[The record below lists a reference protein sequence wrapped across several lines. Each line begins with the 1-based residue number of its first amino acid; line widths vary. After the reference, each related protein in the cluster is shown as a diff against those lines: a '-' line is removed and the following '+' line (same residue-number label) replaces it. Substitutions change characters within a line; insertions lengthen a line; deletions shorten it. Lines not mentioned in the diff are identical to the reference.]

1 MTRRTGLSLLETVFA
16 SGLLAGVVFM
26 LFNLYPA
33 SALAIRR
40 SQDHLQAD
48 QIAQTLI
55 ALYQAEPFS
64 HLDDL
69 QSKGALSIPE
79 IALEG
84 TNTRFKPT
92 LQVFYGPDAYDH
104 EVIRLLRVT
113 VNWSWVRGLQSVS
126 QEIYL
131 VDLEN

>member
-1 MTRRTGLSLLETVFA
+1 MRRRGLSLLETVFA

-33 SALAIRR
+33 SALAVRR
-40 SQDHLQAD
+40 SQDRLQAD
-48 QIAQTLI
+48 QLAQTYI

-64 HLDDL
+64 HLDTL
-69 QSKGALSIPE
+69 QYQGQRTLPEVSI
-79 IALEG
+79 AG
-84 TNTRFKPT
+84 TNTRFTPM
-92 LQVFYGPDAYDH
+92 LEVLYGPGDSDRN
-104 EVIRLLRVT
+104 VLRMLRVT
-113 VNWSWVRGLQSVS
+113 ISWNWVRGAQSVA

>member
-1 MTRRTGLSLLETVFA
+1 METVFA

-33 SALAIRR
+33 SALAVRR
-40 SQDHLQAD
+40 SQDRLQAD
-48 QIAQTLI
+48 QLAQTYI

-64 HLDDL
+64 HLDTL
-69 QSKGALSIPE
+69 QAQSPRTLPE
-79 IALEG
+79 VSVTG
-84 TNTRFKPT
+84 TNTRFTPM
-92 LQVFYGPDAYDH
+92 L
-104 EVIRLLRVT
+104 EVLYAPGDGDRNLLRTLRVT
-113 VNWSWVRGLQSVS
+113 ISWNWVRGAQSVT